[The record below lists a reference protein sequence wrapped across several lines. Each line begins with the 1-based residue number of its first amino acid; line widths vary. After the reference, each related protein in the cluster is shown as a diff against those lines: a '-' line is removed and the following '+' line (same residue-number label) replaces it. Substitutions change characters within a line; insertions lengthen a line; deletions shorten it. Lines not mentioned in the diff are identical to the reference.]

1 MTAPLKAI
9 DGNADLPA
17 LMTELAA
24 RARAAARVLALASPE
39 QKNRALEAMERA
51 IRANA
56 AAILA
61 ANAEDVAEVRAGGAT
76 SAFID
81 RLTLTQ
87 ARIDAMADG
96 IATVREIADPVGVV
110 TESWQRPNG
119 MTIER
124 VRVPLG
130 VVAVIFESRPN
141 VAADAGVLCLKSG
154 NAVILRGGSDSF
166 RSCRAIHDCLVQG
179 LREAGLPEAAITL
192 VPTRDRAAVGL
203 LLTGL
208 NGGIDVIV
216 PRGGKSLVARV
227 EAEARVPVFAHL
239 EGVNHVYVDHAANLE
254 MAKSIVLNAKMRRPG
269 VCGAAETLLVD
280 RAGAATS
287 LKPLVE
293 MLIDAG
299 CEVRGDDAVQRT
311 DARVKPASDEDWDTE
326 YEDAIIAAK
335 VVDGVDEAIAHI
347 HNHGSH
353 HTDAIVTED
362 ENDRAQIS
370 QRGRFGDRAA
380 QRIDPV
386 RRRRRI
392 RLRRGNRH
400 RHREIPRPRPG
411 RRRATDQL
419 QISRPRHRAD
429 AAVNIAFSSEVG
441 TGSRKENASNRES
454 RIGGSSVERSVSR
467 VAITRPD
474 HSAPYQRHAHRPAR
488 RLVQSAACR
497 ASRHQPVRDQ
507 AAEARPRVVAGDA
520 GQSAQGP
527 WRLARSRR
535 TRRGRAPDGERSAHR
550 CQLSRIRHR
559 NAIHCRHD

>member
-1 MTAPLKAI
+1 MSAPLKAI
-9 DGNADLPA
+9 EANADLPD
-17 LMTELAA
+17 LMKELAK
-24 RARAAARVLALASPE
+24 RAREAARVLALAPPE
-39 QKNRALEAMERA
+39 QKNRALEAIERA

-56 AAILA
+56 ATILA
-61 ANAEDVAEVRAGGAT
+61 ANAEDVAEVRAAGAT

-96 IATVREIADPVGVV
+96 VATVREIKDPVGVV
-110 TESWQRPNG
+110 TERWQRPNG

-166 RSCRAIHDCLVQG
+166 RSCRAIHECLVKG
-179 LREAGLPEAAITL
+179 LREAGLPESSIAL

-208 NGGIDVIV
+208 NGAIDVIV

-239 EGVNHVYVDHAANLE
+239 EGVNHVYVDQAANLE

-280 RAGAATS
+280 RKGAPTT
-287 LKPLVE
+287 LKALVE

-311 DARVKPASDEDWDTE
+311 DARVKPATDEDWDTE

-335 VVDGVDEAIAHI
+335 LVEGVDEAIAHI
-347 HNHGSH
+347 HDHGSH
-353 HTDAIVTED
+353 HTDAIVTDD
-362 ENDRAQIS
+362 EATARKFLDQVDSAIVLHNASTQFADGGEFGFGAEIGIATGKFHA
-370 QRGRFGDRAA
+370 RG
-380 QRIDPV
+380 PV
-386 RRRRRI
+386 
-392 RLRRGNRH
+392 GA
-400 RHREIPRPRPG
+400 E
-411 RRRATDQL
+411 QL
-419 QISRPRHRAD
+419 TSFKYRVH
-429 AAVNIAFSSEVG
+429 G
-441 TGSRKENASNRES
+441 TGQ
-454 RIGGSSVERSVSR
+454 I
-467 VAITRPD
+467 RP
-474 HSAPYQRHAHRPAR
+474 
-488 RLVQSAACR
+488 
-497 ASRHQPVRDQ
+497 
-507 AAEARPRVVAGDA
+507 
-520 GQSAQGP
+520 
-527 WRLARSRR
+527 
-535 TRRGRAPDGERSAHR
+535 
-550 CQLSRIRHR
+550 
-559 NAIHCRHD
+559 

>member
-9 DGNADLPA
+9 DGDTDLAA
-17 LMTELAA
+17 LMNELAA
-24 RARAAARVLALASPE
+24 RAKAAARGLSLAPTE
-39 QKNRALEAMERA
+39 QKDRALQAMERA

-56 AAILA
+56 TAILA
-61 ANAEDVAEVRAGGAT
+61 ANAEDVAEARGSGMTGA
-76 SAFID
+76 FLD

-87 ARIDAMADG
+87 ARVKAMADG
-96 IATVREIADPVGVV
+96 IATVRGIPDPVGVV

-166 RSCRAIHDCLVQG
+166 PSCRAIHDCMVKG
-179 LREAGLPEAAITL
+179 LREANLPEAAITL
-192 VPTRDRAAVGL
+192 VPTRDRAAVGML
-203 LLTGL
+203 LSGL
-208 NGGIDVIV
+208 NGAVDVIV

-239 EGVNHVYVDHAANLE
+239 EGVNHVYVDRAANLE

-280 RAGAATS
+280 RAGAKVS

-299 CEVRGDDAVQRT
+299 CEVRGDTAVQRA
-311 DARVKPASDEDWDTE
+311 DDRVKPASDEDWDTE

-335 VVDGVDEAIAHI
+335 VVNGLDEAIVHI

-362 ENDRAQIS
+362 
-370 QRGRFGDRAA
+370 
-380 QRIDPV
+380 
-386 RRRRRI
+386 
-392 RLRRGNRH
+392 
-400 RHREIPRPRPG
+400 
-411 RRRATDQL
+411 
-419 QISRPRHRAD
+419 D
-429 AAVNIAFSSEVG
+429 AAARKFLNKVDSAIVLHNASTQFADGGEFGFGAEIGIATGKFHARGPVGAEQLTSFKYRVHG
-441 TGSRKENASNRES
+441 TGQ
-454 RIGGSSVERSVSR
+454 
-467 VAITRPD
+467 TRP
-474 HSAPYQRHAHRPAR
+474 
-488 RLVQSAACR
+488 
-497 ASRHQPVRDQ
+497 
-507 AAEARPRVVAGDA
+507 
-520 GQSAQGP
+520 
-527 WRLARSRR
+527 
-535 TRRGRAPDGERSAHR
+535 
-550 CQLSRIRHR
+550 
-559 NAIHCRHD
+559 